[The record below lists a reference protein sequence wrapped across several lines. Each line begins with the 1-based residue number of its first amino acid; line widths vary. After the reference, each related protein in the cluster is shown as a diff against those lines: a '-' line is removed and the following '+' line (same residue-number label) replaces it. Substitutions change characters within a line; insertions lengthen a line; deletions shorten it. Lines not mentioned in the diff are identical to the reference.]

1 MKTRATAVVLALT
14 VALSFGAA
22 WADTNVTMDSATINL
37 GYMNVSNL
45 PSNGGAFQ
53 FGSGWGIGD
62 LVAVYAGDVVTM
74 SPNVIGDPD
83 PYWYIGGGMP
93 GAPGNKIMEANLYA
107 ESNGP
112 LAGQT
117 VTFTGEVLAT
127 SLTSAHTVI
136 AFVKDYAP
144 DFSSFNVASVPLNA
158 AGQFSVSLATVNNPA
173 RHVQWGLQMTG
184 VNVWVTDVAP
194 FGNIVVG
201 PYMPV
206 SEESSSFGGVK
217 ALFR

>member
-1 MKTRATAVVLALT
+1 MKTRATAVALALI

-37 GYMNVSNL
+37 GYMNVSDL

>member
-1 MKTRATAVVLALT
+1 MKTRATAVALALM
-14 VALSFGAA
+14 VALSFGVAQ
-22 WADTNVTMDSATINL
+22 ADTNVTVNAAAMNL

-45 PSNGGAFQ
+45 PADGGAFQ

-117 VTFTGEVLAT
+117 VTFTGEVLAA
-127 SLTSAHTVI
+127 SLTGAHTVI

-144 DFSSFNVASVPLNA
+144 DFSSFNVSSVPLNA
-158 AGQFSVSLATVNNPA
+158 AGQFTVSLATVNNPA

-184 VNVWVTDVAP
+184 VNVWVTDVAA